1 MNYVFVNFICMHANK
16 VDEYIVHKQVCVQLP
31 TSADN
36 VTLLVFA
43 AKCSAAV
50 RRAAAAVDRWNVR
63 TDRETDKRADTVP
76 IQRPRAYISSSVNN
90 TTCLKGWLGS
100 RVVSVLDS
108 DAEGPGFNLNRSRDA
123 VG

>member
-1 MNYVFVNFICMHANK
+1 MSRCHMHANK

-36 VTLLVFA
+36 VTLLAFA

-63 TDRETDKRADTVP
+63 TDRETDKRYRDPAHTFRAVSI
-76 IQRPRAYISSSVNN
+76 IQRA
-90 TTCLKGWLGS
+90 
-100 RVVSVLDS
+100 
-108 DAEGPGFNLNRSRDA
+108 
-123 VG
+123 